1 MQPLAIFCDL
11 SIVTEHPRLATTTI
25 DFHRELV
32 QQCMQGKRQSFQEL
46 YQLYA
51 KAMFNIC
58 MRMLGKR
65 EDAEDVLQEAF
76 ADAFGRIKEFRF
88 ESTFG
93 YWIKQIT
100 INKCVSALR
109 KKHIDFQEAEDWEA
123 FETIAEENDSK
134 DEFEIKLKVEE
145 VKKAMMQLP
154 DGSRSIFSLYL
165 FEGYDHL
172 EIAEILKIS
181 ESTSKTQ
188 YMRARQ
194 KVKELLIQSGHERG

>member
-1 MQPLAIFCDL
+1 
-11 SIVTEHPRLATTTI
+11 LATTTVDI
-25 DFHRELV
+25 HRELV

-76 ADAFGRIKEFRF
+76 ADAFGRIRDFRF

-109 KKHIDFQEAEDWEA
+109 KRHIDFQEAEDWDA
-123 FETIAEENDSK
+123 FETLAEENNSR
-134 DEFEIKLKVEE
+134 DEFEIELQVAE

-172 EIAEILKIS
+172 EIAEILNIS

-194 KVKELLIQSGHERG
+194 KVKELLIQREHEKG

>member
-1 MQPLAIFCDL
+1 
-11 SIVTEHPRLATTTI
+11 
-25 DFHRELV
+25 
-32 QQCMQGKRQSFQEL
+32 
-46 YQLYA
+46 
-51 KAMFNIC
+51 
-58 MRMLGKR
+58 MLGKR

-123 FETIAEENDSK
+123 FETIAEELDTGY
-134 DEFEIKLKVEE
+134 DPDIDLKVES
-145 VKKAMMQLP
+145 VKKAMMQLA
-154 DGSRSIFSLYL
+154 DGSRTIFSLYL

-172 EIAEILKIS
+172 EIAEILNIS

-194 KVKELLIQSGHERG
+194 KVKELLTQSSHEERG